1 MQLQHYAAY
10 TCIYTMLFTLVLS
23 SFRVSRFLCAKEREV
38 LKLDFQFTESHTGYF
53 TKRAKNVNKTS
64 MYNLQKNRTHI
75 LFKCFKNLLVTCV
88 QLLKSKW
95 IIFFNPTKQTECE
108 ANMITTVQE
117 KSIKKKIDVSCK
129 SP

>member
-1 MQLQHYAAY
+1 
-10 TCIYTMLFTLVLS
+10 
-23 SFRVSRFLCAKEREV
+23 
-38 LKLDFQFTESHTGYF
+38 
-53 TKRAKNVNKTS
+53 

-108 ANMITTVQE
+108 ANMTTTVQE
-117 KSIKKKIDVSCK
+117 KSIKKKLTFRAKALNNVPTRAFRICSK
-129 SP
+129 RTFYMRYLHW